1 MQNSGRWHRLLLR
14 IASAYTRKC
23 RGARPLKSKTDRL
36 RYPAAVTEWENYFS
50 EKKADILN
58 NSSEVAIKSALPFDG
73 GEVVGHVPK
82 GHHNIWMTAAT

>member
-23 RGARPLKSKTDRL
+23 RPLKSKTDRL
-36 RYPAAVTEWENYFS
+36 RYPAAVTEWENYFFW
-50 EKKADILN
+50 KKDRQN
-58 NSSEVAIKSALPFDG
+58 SSSEVAIKSALPFDG

-82 GHHNIWMTAAT
+82 GHHNIWMMAAT